1 MPRKKMRKV
10 WYWRNEGR
18 SKKAGRLNPASPHAF
33 RTKRNKRENNH
44 TIIAEEVGKLKLP
57 RRDGQLMDLP

>member
-1 MPRKKMRKV
+1 MPRKKMRKI

-33 RTKRNKRENNH
+33 RTKRNKRENNR
-44 TIIAEEVGKLKLP
+44 TIIAEEVGK
-57 RRDGQLMDLP
+57 RENE